1 MDLRYTIGENEYKR
15 MTTDELRGAFLAD
28 LFEPGELNLL
38 YCEVERAIVGA
49 AVPAHGSPLQLEA
62 GKELAADYFCQR
74 REVGVLNVG
83 GPGIV
88 TVDGTDYTM
97 ENLDGLYIGRGAKEV
112 SFQALAETEG
122 GGSASARFYLISY
135 PAHTEY
141 PTTQAKKADAN
152 VLELGTVEDSN
163 HRKIYQYIHENGIQS
178 CQLVMGFTA
187 LEPGS
192 VWNTMPCHTHE
203 RRTEV
208 YMYFDLDEASRVF
221 HMMGPGDETRHL
233 VMANEQVVI
242 SPMWSIHS
250 GCGTKAYSFCW
261 GMGGENQRFDDMDH
275 IQIGDLK

>member
-1 MDLRYTIGENEYKR
+1 MNIRYTVGKNEYKR
-15 MTTDELRGAFLAD
+15 MTTDELRNAFLVD
-28 LFEPGELNLL
+28 LFETGTLNLL

-49 AVPAHGSPLQLEA
+49 AVPTVGSLTLEA
-62 GKELAADYFCQR
+62 GAELAADYFCQR
-74 REVGVLNVG
+74 REVGVLNIG
-83 GPGIV
+83 GNGTV
-88 TVDGTDYTM
+88 TVDGTEYAM
-97 ENLDGLYIGRGAKEV
+97 ENLDGLYIGRGSKEV
-112 SFQALAETEG
+112 VFD
-122 GGSASARFYLISY
+122 SASGEEPARFYLISY
-135 PAHTEY
+135 PAHADY

-152 VLELGTVEDSN
+152 AIEMGTMEDSN
-163 HRKIYQYIHENGIQS
+163 KRTIYQYIHENGIKS

-208 YMYFDLDEASRVF
+208 YMYFGLDDASKVF
-221 HMMGPGDETRHL
+221 HMMGPSDETRHIA
-233 VMANEQVVI
+233 VANEQAVI

-275 IQIGDLK
+275 IAIGELK

>member
-1 MDLRYTIGENEYKR
+1 MDVRYTIGKNEYKR
-15 MTTDELRGAFLAD
+15 MTTGELRDAFLVD
-28 LFEPGELNLL
+28 LFKEGKLNLL

-49 AVPAHGSPLQLEA
+49 AVPDIGKPLVLEA

-74 REVGVLNVG
+74 REVGVLNIG

-112 SFQALAETEG
+112 TFQTLEDGKA
-122 GGSASARFYLISY
+122 ARFYLLSY
-135 PAHTEY
+135 PAHTDY
-141 PTTQAKKADAN
+141 PTVQAKKADAN
-152 VLELGTVEDSN
+152 AIELGSMEDSN
-163 HRKIYQYIHENGIQS
+163 KRTIYQYIHENGIKS

-208 YMYFDLDEASRVF
+208 YMYFNLDEDSRVF
-221 HMMGPGDETRHL
+221 HMMGPGEETRHI
-233 VMANEQVVI
+233 VVANEQAVL

-275 IQIGDLK
+275 IAVADLK